1 MVVLSC
7 LCVPFMKWV
16 EEMWNEM
23 MDVYPSPRPTPKFF
37 QEVQTFST
45 KKVRVHVDVSIFHNA
60 RWNRTPYMISTLN
73 LDTRLNIIADGHFNP
88 LPLSQAPEIQVP
100 VLSPPSLLQATFT
113 LRGSEYSPSGPFN
126 ISFVGFVPFFNCRE
140 NLVWLRWNCV
150 QLPKFSPNQ
159 TSFMNLLYKKA
170 CSGTLF
176 ITGCD

>member
-7 LCVPFMKWV
+7 LCVPLMKWV

-60 RWNRTPYMISTLN
+60 RWNRTPYMISTLS
-73 LDTRLNIIADGHFNP
+73 LDTRLNILLMGILTP
-88 LPLSQAPEIQVP
+88 SLPQAHEIQVP
-100 VLSPPSLLQATFT
+100 VLTPPSLLQATCT

-126 ISFVGFVPFFNCRE
+126 ISFVGFVPFCNCRE
-140 NLVWLRWNCV
+140 NLVWLSWNCV
-150 QLPKFSPNQ
+150 QLAMFSPNQ

>member
-60 RWNRTPYMISTLN
+60 RWNRTPYKISTLN
-73 LDTRLNIIADGHFNP
+73 VDTRLNILLMGI
-88 LPLSQAPEIQVP
+88 LT
-100 VLSPPSLLQATFT
+100 PSLSLRHLKFRCLCSLLLVSYRHTFT
-113 LRGSEYSPSGPFN
+113 LRGPEYSPSGPYN
-126 ISFVGFVPFFNCRE
+126 ISFVGFVPFCNCRE
-140 NLVWLRWNCV
+140 NLVWLSWNFV
-150 QLPKFSPNQ
+150 
-159 TSFMNLLYKKA
+159 
-170 CSGTLF
+170 
-176 ITGCD
+176 